1 MIAAINI
8 ADGSTLGDK
17 LITGHQVDYMSL
29 VLISAEAV
37 ENDQKQMISSSNK
50 VDSITPLF

>member
-8 ADGSTLGDK
+8 ADGSTLGDN
-17 LITGHQVDYMSL
+17 LITGHQLDYMSL

-37 ENDQKQMISSSNK
+37 ENDQKQITSSSNK